1 MSLDNDPYL
10 LMNYLLVLDAI
21 LDPGFFADYYRALA
35 GKRPVIT
42 AQEVLAFVPALK
54 SGGSLQNSKVER
66 VPMKEHLLFLAQLF
80 HGRAKRV

>member
-42 AQEVLAFVPALK
+42 AQDDHCA
-54 SGGSLQNSKVER
+54 
-66 VPMKEHLLFLAQLF
+66 M
-80 HGRAKRV
+80 